1 MDNLSHENLRRILL
15 YVMDIVL
22 QIRIL
27 KILGLAVPI
36 FNVRRK
42 QPI

>member
-1 MDNLSHENLRRILL
+1 MDNLSHEILRRILL

-27 KILGLAVPI
+27 KILGSAVPI
-36 FNVRRK
+36 FNVWKK